1 MGVINVANTTSN
13 FIYFDKEW
21 FETLIT
27 NGYDID
33 EYYTYCE
40 ESNEKYSKTI
50 KERKKLKDKGEIDNM
65 PNIFEEGKVNY
76 MKLAR
81 VHLIKEPSTKA
92 EMIAMMIFQY
102 AFSYCKMNKHNM
114 KVIKFSTLEKV
125 FGLTEKQLGQIILQ
139 FGEDYFLNISSKQD
153 RIGRPKKIYYANVD
167 VVMFT
172 EQFKELELDT
182 IVDETLEVQDMFGGE
197 IDWI

>member
-1 MGVINVANTTSN
+1 MANTTSN

-21 FETLIT
+21 FDTLII
-27 NGYDID
+27 NGYDLD

-40 ESNEKYSKTI
+40 TSNEKYSKVI
-50 KERKKLKDKGEIDNM
+50 KERNKVKSKKEEGAEM
-65 PNIFEEGKVNY
+65 PNIFDDGKFSY

-81 VHLIKEPSTKA
+81 VHLIKEPTSKP

-102 AFSYCKMNKHNM
+102 AFAYCKKNEHDM

-125 FGLTEKQLGQIILQ
+125 FGLNEKQLGQVILQ
-139 FGEDYFLNISSKQD
+139 YGEDYFLNISSKQE
-153 RIGRPKKIYYANVD
+153 RVGRPKKVYYANID
-167 VVMFT
+167 VPSFV
-172 EQFKELELDT
+172 EQFKELDLDT
-182 IVDETLEVQDMFGGE
+182 IVDETLEVQEEFGGE